1 MSRQQLT
8 KDILI
13 IGDSNVERNVLHSGR
28 LYSELCDSVPA
39 RNSNEFSMAIRSVK
53 ADKYSVVILAM
64 LTNIIITAGTLRT
77 TDTTVRLKSIEACL
91 KELFRSIT

>member
-1 MSRQQLT
+1 
-8 KDILI
+8 
-13 IGDSNVERNVLHSGR
+13 
-28 LYSELCDSVPA
+28 
-39 RNSNEFSMAIRSVK
+39 MAIRSVK